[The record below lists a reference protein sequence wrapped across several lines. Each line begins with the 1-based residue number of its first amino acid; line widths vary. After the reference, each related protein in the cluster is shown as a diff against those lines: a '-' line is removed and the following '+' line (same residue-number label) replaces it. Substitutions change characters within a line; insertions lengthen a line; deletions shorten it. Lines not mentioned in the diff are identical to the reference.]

1 MIRCTTQTQTDSDDR
16 AGSGGDSGEN
26 VKTGRCWCTW
36 RQKWS
41 SFETYSHNILFI
53 MSHLHQMSIHLSC
66 TETILVICFR
76 SVIKRQQLW
85 RHPRLMMK
93 WTPAIRIFKKCRE
106 FFAVKILDLFIIE
119 YVWEICNM
127 YTLNL
132 CPDSGLSCLVLS
144 SKVLVPMLAQ
154 DQGAT
159 DFVHLQRNSLH
170 QRKKL
175 TWQFHWTR
183 FKNS

>member
-1 MIRCTTQTQTDSDDR
+1 MRVLAETPGKVLRHGGVDVLDAR
-16 AGSGGDSGEN
+16 SGAVSRPT
-26 VKTGRCWCTW
+26 VIT
-36 RQKWS
+36 S
-41 SFETYSHNILFI
+41 YSYC
-53 MSHLHQMSIHLSC
+53 SHLHQMSIHLSC

>member
-76 SVIKRQQLW
+76 SVFKRQQLW
-85 RHPRLMMK
+85 RHPRLMMQR
-93 WTPAIRIFKKCRE
+93 TPAIRTFKKCRE
-106 FFAVKILDLFIIE
+106 FFCGENTRFVYHWIRLGNLQ
-119 YVWEICNM
+119 YVH
-127 YTLNL
+127 TQPLPRL
-132 CPDSGLSCLVLS
+132 RAFLSCIIVKGS
-144 SKVLVPMLAQ
+144 CTNAGTGPGCYWFRSFAEEFSASKKKTYLTV
-154 DQGAT
+154 
-159 DFVHLQRNSLH
+159 SLNPI
-170 QRKKL
+170 QE
-175 TWQFHWTR
+175 
-183 FKNS
+183 